1 MRVHWRGTWLMA
13 SLMGLVCMTAL
24 AACGSG
30 TVSKPPTETA
40 ATTGPVT
47 VTTNLSAY
55 SVNDAIGV
63 IVSNTSTTT
72 DYYTVNGKSACVI
85 VQLERYN
92 TTKGVWEPVDN
103 CPSQGTAQTFAIAK
117 NSQQQFTLAPV
128 SSADANAWEAGL
140 YRVTVTYSANSDGAT
155 SPQQAR
161 CVAFNI
167 R

>member
-1 MRVHWRGTWLMA
+1 MA
-13 SLMGLVCMTAL
+13 SLMGLICISAL

-30 TVSKPPTETA
+30 TVSKPTIVTT

-47 VTTNLSAY
+47 VTTNLRAY

-63 IVSNTSTTT
+63 TVINTSTT

-85 VQLERYN
+85 IQLERYN
-92 TTKGVWEPVDN
+92 TTKGVWEPVDS
-103 CPSQGTAQTFAIAK
+103 CPSQGTTQTFAIAK

-140 YRVTVTYSANSDGAT
+140 YRVSVTYSANSDGAT
-155 SPQQAR
+155 SPQQAH
-161 CVAFNI
+161 CAAFNI